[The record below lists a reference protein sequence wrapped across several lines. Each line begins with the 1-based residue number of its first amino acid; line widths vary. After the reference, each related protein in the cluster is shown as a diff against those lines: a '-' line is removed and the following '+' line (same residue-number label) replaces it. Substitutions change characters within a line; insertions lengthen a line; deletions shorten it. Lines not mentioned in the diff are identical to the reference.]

1 MLRRLFYGKPNA
13 DFIRRNFIT
22 IFFLLSWIL
31 YFIVFFIYGVEHY
44 LFTNYLLPI
53 CGISLFILPFSIYF
67 SLKWGGKAKLVQKTF
82 GDDITSQIDF
92 KQLYK
97 LALLAES
104 DAENIGSIDQKI
116 LLKDLDTLLTTY
128 GNTAYF
134 NLKPIGFF
142 EVIINLTTSL
152 MLYPFL
158 FLFQS
163 RKSRNVKVGVIPS
176 EINVAKV
183 ATVLTVGLYW
193 QYLRYFSTQCPVCN
207 CRNSLILVNSEYVS
221 SHLETYTENIET
233 RYNDTKGQL
242 IGTSTTPVQKLK
254 TVTVNDNTYECGS
267 CRGKTE
273 VRENQ

>member
-1 MLRRLFYGKPNA
+1 MFRRLFYGKPNA
-13 DFIRRNFIT
+13 GFIRRNFIT
-22 IFFLLSWIL
+22 IFLLLVWVL
-31 YFIVFFIYGVEHY
+31 YIICSNMYGKEYH
-44 LFTNYLLPI
+44 LTKTLLPI
-53 CGISLFILPFSIYF
+53 CGFSLLILPFSIYL

-82 GDDITSQIDF
+82 GDGITSKIDF
-92 KQLYK
+92 KQLNK

-104 DAENIGSIDQKI
+104 DAENIGSIEQNI

-142 EVIINLTTSL
+142 EVIINLTTCL

-176 EINVAKV
+176 DINMAKI
-183 ATVLTVGLYW
+183 ATVLTAGLYW

-207 CRNSLILVNSEYVS
+207 CRNSLTLINSEHVS
-221 SHLETYTENIET
+221 SHLEAYTENIET
-233 RYNDTKGQL
+233 QYKDSKGQL

-273 VRENQ
+273 VREKQ

>member
-1 MLRRLFYGKPNA
+1 MFRRLIYGKPNSG
-13 DFIRRNFIT
+13 FIRRNFIT
-22 IFFLLSWIL
+22 IFFLLVWVL
-31 YFIVFFIYGVEHY
+31 YIICFNMYGKEYH
-44 LFTNYLLPI
+44 LTKTLISICAFSLL
-53 CGISLFILPFSIYF
+53 ILPFSIYL

-82 GDDITSQIDF
+82 GDDITSKIDF

-104 DAENIGSIDQKI
+104 DAENIRSIDQNI
-116 LLKDLDTLLTTY
+116 LLNDLDTLLTTY

-134 NLKPIGFF
+134 NLKPIGVF
-142 EVIINLTTSL
+142 EVLINLTTCL

-176 EINVAKV
+176 DINIAKI

-207 CRNSLILVNSEYVS
+207 CRDSLTLVSSDYVS

-233 RYNDTKGQL
+233 RYNDSKGQL
-242 IGTSTTPVQKLK
+242 IGTSSTPVQRLK

-273 VRENQ
+273 VREKQ